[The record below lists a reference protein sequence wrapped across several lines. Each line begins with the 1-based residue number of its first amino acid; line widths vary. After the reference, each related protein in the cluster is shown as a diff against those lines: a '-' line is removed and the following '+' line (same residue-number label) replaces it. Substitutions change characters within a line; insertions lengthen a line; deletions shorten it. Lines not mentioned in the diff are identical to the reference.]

1 MALHRC
7 RAQSPRASVQGVVP
21 ITSGLFVTFEGIEGA
36 GKSTQVKLLHEYLA
50 QTTIPFIFT
59 REPGGT
65 PLGEKLR
72 ELLIDPLGQISP
84 EAETLLL
91 SSSRAELVD
100 KVIEPALAEGRLV
113 VCDRFWDATLAY
125 QGFGRGI
132 PVDTIMRITRFAARG
147 LAPDVTFLLNISTEL
162 SRERLHIRPGFGDRM
177 ERESTEF
184 HSRVA
189 EGYRKVAVAE
199 GGRFIVLEGSLPADE
214 IASQV
219 REVVLSRWQSR

>member
-1 MALHRC
+1 VA
-7 RAQSPRASVQGVVP
+7 
-21 ITSGLFVTFEGIEGA
+21 TGLFVTFEGIEGA

-91 SSSRAELVD
+91 SASRAELVD
-100 KVIEPALAEGRLV
+100 KVIEPALVEGRLV

-132 PVDTIMRITRFAARG
+132 AVETIMRITTFAARG
-147 LAPDVTFLLNISTEL
+147 LVPDITFLLNISTEQ
-162 SRERLHIRPGFGDRM
+162 SRERLHVRPGFGDRM
-177 ERESTEF
+177 EREAPEF
-184 HSRVA
+184 HERVA
-189 EGYRKVAVAE
+189 EGYRKVAAVE
-199 GGRFIVLEGSLPADE
+199 TERVVVLDGSAPAGE
-214 IASQV
+214 IATQV
-219 REVVLSRWQSR
+219 REVILTRWQSR